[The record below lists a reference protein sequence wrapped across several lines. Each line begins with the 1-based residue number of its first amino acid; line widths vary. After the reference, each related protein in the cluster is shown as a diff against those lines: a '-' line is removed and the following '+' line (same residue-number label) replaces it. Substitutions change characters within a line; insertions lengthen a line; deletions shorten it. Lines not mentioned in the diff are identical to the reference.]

1 MQHHAKRKMNKDD
14 IIQLLESHSIKAT
27 ANRILVAQTLGNADR
42 PLSLKELEYMILTI
56 DKSGVFR
63 ALTEFKRHSLV
74 HVIEDGSKGVRY
86 ELCHSQHHDDDDDMH
101 VHFFCERCQRTFC
114 LHEALCPNVSLPDG
128 FTITG
133 VNFVVKGICSYCNS
147 HKRHD
152 NHTR

>member
-1 MQHHAKRKMNKDD
+1 MNKDD

-86 ELCHSQHHDDDDDMH
+86 ELCHSQHHEDDDDMH

-114 LHEALCPNVSLPDG
+114 LKHIHVPVVQLPDG
-128 FTITG
+128 FTLRNINY
-133 VNFVVKGICSYCNS
+133 VIKGLCPECTEKS
-147 HKRHD
+147 R
-152 NHTR
+152 RG